1 MLAIF
6 LGLAAPAGAASDD
19 HDRARDA
26 VRAGHIQPLNSI
38 LARVQSQFHGRV
50 VGVRLVKPGPN
61 PRQWRYRVP
70 AGDDAVCVAVLRAA
84 AIGLGDGAGYDVFLV

>member
-6 LGLAAPAGAASDD
+6 LGLAAPAGAASDSD

-26 VRAGHIQPLNSI
+26 VRAGQIQPLNSI

-50 VGVRLVKPGPN
+50 IGVRLVKPGRN
-61 PRQWRYRVP
+61 PRQWRYRVKLLTP
-70 AGDDAVCVAVLRAA
+70 RGRVLLVIVNART
-84 AIGLGDGAGYDVFLV
+84 GNVLGVRGR